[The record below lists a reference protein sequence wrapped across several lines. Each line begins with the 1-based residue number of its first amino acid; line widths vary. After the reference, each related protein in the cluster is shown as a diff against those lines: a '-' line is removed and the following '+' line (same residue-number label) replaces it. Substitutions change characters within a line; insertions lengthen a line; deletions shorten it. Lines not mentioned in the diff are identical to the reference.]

1 MFLKIQLSLHL
12 HKAKTI
18 VIQKLDNSLQSQN
31 NIIYKVIPRISNR
44 TLNWLRMGAYPRVG
58 TYLRGRLY
66 KYFDFTSN
74 LQVWSTQII
83 VNISIDM
90 HFYRTKNND
99 VKIDN
104 YSQKAYFFNLIIIYG
119 CSAAYPQENLIFHD
133 CYYPHEK

>member
-1 MFLKIQLSLHL
+1 
-12 HKAKTI
+12 
-18 VIQKLDNSLQSQN
+18 
-31 NIIYKVIPRISNR
+31 
-44 TLNWLRMGAYPRVG
+44 MGAYPRVG

-90 HFYRTKNND
+90 HFYRTENND

-104 YSQKAYFFNLIIIYG
+104 YSQKAHFFNP
-119 CSAAYPQENLIFHD
+119 AYPQENLIFHD